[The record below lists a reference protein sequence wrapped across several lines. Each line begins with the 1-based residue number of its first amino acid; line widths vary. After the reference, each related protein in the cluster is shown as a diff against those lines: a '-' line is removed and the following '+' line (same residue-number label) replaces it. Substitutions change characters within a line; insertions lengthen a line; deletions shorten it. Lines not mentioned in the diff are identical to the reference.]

1 MGKYTPRHRGQV
13 IGQVLHSPNT
23 DCSSEGRTKVLD
35 ELGSKGICL
44 AMFFINKP
52 SANCYSSVIQ
62 TFAPES
68 LQLAGNTKERM
79 AAPFLCSDSKR
90 HKSLRS
96 ICKPQDDLISRN
108 IQEALL
114 NVKGNKWVSASAETQ
129 TGSEFLCKDAPICS
143 L

>member
-1 MGKYTPRHRGQV
+1 MDY
-13 IGQVLHSPNT
+13 
-23 DCSSEGRTKVLD
+23 SSEGKTKVLD
-35 ELGSKGICL
+35 ELGSEGICL
-44 AMFFINKP
+44 AMLFIEP
-52 SANCYSSVIQ
+52 LANCYSSAIQ

-114 NVKGNKWVSASAETQ
+114 NVKGNKWVPASTENANE
-129 TGSEFLCKDAPICS
+129 L
-143 L
+143 